1 VSRHDS
7 NQPDHGG
14 RVGRGDRPPFPVRA
28 TVASAARAGR
38 YNAGRILLVAVA
50 VSTATAAAEI
60 AVHSFADRTGN
71 LPVTITA
78 DLGASGVSLLGVVF
92 LSGFLSQVV
101 GEAGHGRRHA
111 RVRDILRKL
120 SWRRLILADLVV
132 VALVVIGLV
141 ALVIPGLIVMN
152 LLAVV
157 GPVVE
162 IENKPVMAALRRS
175 AHLVRRHF
183 WTVALL
189 ATLPVT
195 IADEITSAAPHSAGP
210 GAMLTALAIR
220 GVAGAVIESALG
232 LVLAEL
238 CYRLMELD
246 RQGSPAP
253 MPGSSADSGDG
264 LPRNRVSGHGAR
276 PSG

>member
-1 VSRHDS
+1 MSRHDS

-14 RVGRGDRPPFPVRA
+14 SAGRRGRPAVPVRA
-28 TVASAARAGR
+28 TVVSAARAGR

-60 AVHSFADRTGN
+60 AVHSFVDRAN
-71 LPVTITA
+71 VPVAIAA

-92 LSGFLSQVV
+92 LSGFLSQIV
-101 GEAGHGRRHA
+101 GEAGHGRPRA
-111 RVRDILRKL
+111 RIRDLLRKL
-120 SWRRLILADLVV
+120 SWRRLILADLAV
-132 VALVVIGLV
+132 VALVVVGLIT
-141 ALVIPGLIVMN
+141 LVIPGLIAIN

-162 IENKPVMAALRRS
+162 IENKPVIAALRRS
-175 AHLVRRHF
+175 AQLVRQHF

-189 ATLPVT
+189 ATLPVA
-195 IADEITSAAPHSAGP
+195 IADEITSAAPHSSGL
-210 GAMLTALAIR
+210 GAMLTALAIQ

-238 CYRLMELD
+238 FYRLIELD
-246 RQGSPAP
+246 RQGSPTP
-253 MPGSSADSGDG
+253 SADGGDG
-264 LPRNRVSGHGAR
+264 PPQNRLSGRGAR
-276 PSG
+276 PSQR